1 MGAPFKRIS
10 RAEVPQAW
18 IDAEKKKPPLETYER
33 LGLTR
38 DAKVKGYVCIE
49 LPDFPIAREWMAWYT
64 SQQSREDDVGVIVSA
79 QEQWNHRQEDKQAT
93 LRSLLEEGK
102 PKLNFCIAYSP

>member
-1 MGAPFKRIS
+1 MGTPFKRIS
-10 RAEVPQAW
+10 RADVPQAW

-38 DAKVKGYVCIE
+38 DANVKGYVCIE
-49 LPDFPIAREWMAWYT
+49 LPDFPIARDWMVWYT
-64 SQQSREDDVGVIVSA
+64 SQSHEDDVGVIVSA
-79 QEQWNHRQEDKQAT
+79 QEQWNHREEDKKAT

>member
-10 RAEVPQAW
+10 RAEVPQEW
-18 IDAEKKKPPLETYER
+18 IDAEKKTPPLETYER

-38 DAKVKGYVCIE
+38 DAKVGGYVCIE
-49 LPDFPIAREWMAWYT
+49 LPDFPIARDWMLWYT
-64 SQQSREDDVGVIVSA
+64 SKSHGDDVGVIVSA
-79 QEQWNHRQEDKQAT
+79 QEQWNHRQEDKRAT

-102 PKLNFCIAYSP
+102 SKLNFCIAYSP